1 MAYKLQAITIYKSE
15 SNKNFNS
22 PSPKNLSPKLEKS
35 FSNSRSNLSNCRSPN
50 SRSPN
55 LTTPKLMR
63 GESIFGPSEK
73 EEMEM
78 MAEANHLAD
87 KANGKATGKPH
98 KSKKLYKAD
107 VSG

>member
-1 MAYKLQAITIYKSE
+1 
-15 SNKNFNS
+15 
-22 PSPKNLSPKLEKS
+22 
-35 FSNSRSNLSNCRSPN
+35 
-50 SRSPN
+50 
-55 LTTPKLMR
+55 MR